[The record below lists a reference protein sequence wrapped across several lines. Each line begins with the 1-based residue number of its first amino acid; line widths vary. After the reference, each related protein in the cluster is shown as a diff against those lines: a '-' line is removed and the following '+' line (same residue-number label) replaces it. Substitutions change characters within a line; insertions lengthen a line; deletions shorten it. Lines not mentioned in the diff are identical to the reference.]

1 MKKEI
6 NNRYQNKIA
15 EINGLITSIKAMLNQ
30 IELFDYSKSLPNV
43 LERKE
48 STTQSLLTI
57 VKDLEL
63 MVDEIL
69 LIIQSKGKHKV
80 TYDYLTMDFEQF
92 KQNIGSVMKQIRVD

>member
-43 LERKE
+43 
-48 STTQSLLTI
+48 LTI